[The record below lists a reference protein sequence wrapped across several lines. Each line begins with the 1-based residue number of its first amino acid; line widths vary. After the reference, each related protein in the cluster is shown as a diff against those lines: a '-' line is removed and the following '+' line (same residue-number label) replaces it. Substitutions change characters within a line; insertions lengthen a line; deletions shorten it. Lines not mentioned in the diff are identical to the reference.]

1 MPSAYA
7 HTRFGADVL
16 PLLPVGLHAR
26 VDSYRSLFELGLHGP
41 DIFRFSAALR
51 QLDADLHR
59 ETGLAVFRRFA
70 ALDDG
75 SGAAFAYLA
84 GFLCHFALD
93 SLCCA
98 YLAETE
104 AMGMRRALLETQLD
118 RALLLQ
124 DGKDP
129 LREDLMANLR
139 IKPQNIRV
147 ISRFFPQLTET
158 QVERALLDMRRRHTL
173 LLAKGAPKRF
183 LLSTALRIA
192 NYQDTV
198 GARIMQDHEV
208 AVCRPM
214 VKNLQALYQEAIP
227 VAVRLISA
235 YPALE
240 DAHFSLPFEQKQKT

>member
-1 MPSAYA
+1 MPAIYT
-7 HTRFGADVL
+7 HTRFGNDVL

-26 VDSYRSLFELGLHGP
+26 IDAYRSLFDLGLQGP
-41 DIFRFSAALR
+41 DIFQYARPL
-51 QLDADLHR
+51 QEDLSMHD

-75 SGAAFAYLA
+75 SGAVFAYLA

-98 YLAETE
+98 YIAETE

-118 RALLLQ
+118 RACLLR

-129 LREDLMANLR
+129 VREDLSAHLNL
-139 IKPQNIRV
+139 KAQNIRV
-147 ISRFFPQLTET
+147 IARLFPQLAES
-158 QVERALLDMRRRHTL
+158 QIQRALMDMRRAHSV
-173 LLAKGAPKRF
+173 LLAKNKPKRF

-214 VKNLQALYQEAIP
+214 VSALEKLYRDAIP
-227 VAVRLISA
+227 VAVRLITE
-235 YPALE
+235 YPSLE
-240 DAHFSLPFEQKQKT
+240 DAHYELPFAEKQKT